1 MKRRRDAEIP
11 PTSQRSKFQCQRD
24 FTFTTVYSVY
34 SAFSFFTVFVWICVV

>member
-24 FTFTTVYSVY
+24 FTFTTVY
-34 SAFSFFTVFVWICVV
+34 TVLFLFLLFCMDLCGLI